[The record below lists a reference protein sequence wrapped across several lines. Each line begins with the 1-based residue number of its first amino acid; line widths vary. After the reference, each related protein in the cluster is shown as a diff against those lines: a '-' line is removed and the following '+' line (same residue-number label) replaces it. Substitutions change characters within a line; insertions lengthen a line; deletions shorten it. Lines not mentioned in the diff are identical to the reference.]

1 MASTNPTRR
10 PVSAVVRE
18 VLHTVT
24 DGSHR
29 WGVYE
34 STTPLSMRRNG
45 WGRFVLTV
53 YPPGTNLRERRA
65 ITFHRRWPAW
75 GGMILS
81 LTAMIAASLEPFAIT
96 MIPFALVYA
105 AGILIGFVK
114 TRRLRSHTRR
124 LTVAVAS
131 LGGLPE
137 VIGDAEL
144 LNASVRSLVDI
155 DLQLQLG
162 NLTPVEH
169 EVGWGRVY
177 YAIGD

>member
-1 MASTNPTRR
+1 MARTSSIRR

-18 VLHTVT
+18 AFHAAI

-29 WGVYE
+29 WGVYK

-75 GGMILS
+75 GGMIL
-81 LTAMIAASLEPFAIT
+81 LLAGMIAARIEPFAT
-96 MIPFALVYA
+96 IPFVLLYA

-131 LGGLPE
+131 LGGRPE

-144 LNASVRSLVDI
+144 LNASVSSLVDL
-155 DLQLQLG
+155 DLQLRLG
-162 NLTPVEH
+162 NLTPIEH